1 MRLFKLDPR
10 LRKTKLY
17 ECEVFVRE
25 DMVPIQASERY
36 YAFVGSNSF
45 VAVSSLVEPEVGE
58 AMLLVPKPLQEP
70 MEFITDITNLKDE
83 VHTVY
88 LRLENSDRLEK
99 EGQPLYRI
107 LLYDF
112 RDVEQRFRVSENK
125 LSKYRRYLSWSS
137 YYFFEYELD
146 SEQFIVYKY
155 VDEKAVKL
163 VDDQLD
169 NYFESKL
176 EMPGMNEKTAEQ
188 IRRFVQNLKEH
199 KASFEMEISSAADPG
214 FVSCKVKGG
223 VMYRNANLMIG
234 IFEPARTSEEAYYL
248 SSAAKDAATGL
259 LNKKASAE
267 YAIDHLNRKD
277 NKSKWIIMMDIDDF
291 KNINDSFGHL
301 FGDLVI
307 QKAAEIMKW
316 VVGRRGI
323 IGRFGGD
330 EFFMLLE
337 DVPTREAL
345 KTLLK
350 TMTKNFYYE
359 FAPQFN
365 LTVSIG
371 VAQYPQNAT
380 DYETLVGMADKAL
393 YIAKEKGKN
402 RHIIY
407 DAALHGEYETRN
419 QRVKALSYTI
429 SKEKRVEAMSE
440 LYNNLALK
448 GIDYLKEKGVLSKI
462 CEIMDIDAMALYT
475 KQGDELFCATEG
487 YALPMQEK
495 IKVLKDKHYVEL
507 FAEGDVLI
515 LNKAVKM
522 GSMVP
527 GAYEDMK
534 ARDIASSLQV
544 IGRKEG
550 EAYAWICFD
559 VLENSKKWNDIDIE
573 RLTILGKLCCRL
585 LCEREKE

>member
-17 ECEVFVRE
+17 QCEIFVRA
-25 DMVPIQASERY
+25 DMTPVQASERY
-36 YAFVGSNSF
+36 YTFVGGNSF
-45 VAVSSLVEPEVGE
+45 VAISSLVEPEVGE

-88 LRLENSDRLEK
+88 LRLENSDKVEND
-99 EGQPLYRI
+99 GQPLYRI
-107 LLYDF
+107 MLYDF
-112 RDVEQRFRVSENK
+112 RDVEDRFNVVENN
-125 LSKYRRYLSWSS
+125 LAKYRRFLSWTT
-137 YYFFEYELD
+137 YYFFEYD
-146 SEQFIVYKY
+146 VNTEQFIVYKY
-155 VDEKAVKL
+155 IDEKAVKL

-176 EMPGMNEKTAEQ
+176 EMPGMNDKVAEQ
-188 IRRFVQNLKEH
+188 IRRFVQNLKER
-199 KASFEMEISSAADPG
+199 KSSFEMEISSAADPN

-223 VMYRNANLMIG
+223 VMYKNANQMIG
-234 IFEPARTSEEAYYL
+234 IFEPLRTNEDEAYYL
-248 SSAAKDAATGL
+248 SPAAKDSATGL

-277 NKSKWIIMMDIDDF
+277 NKTKWVIMMDIDDF
-291 KNINDSFGHL
+291 KNINDTFGHL

-307 QKAAEIMKW
+307 QKAAHIMKQ

-337 DVPTREAL
+337 DVPTRDDL

-350 TMTKNFYYE
+350 TMVKNFYYE

-365 LTVSIG
+365 MTVSIG
-371 VAQYPQNAT
+371 VAQYPQNAS

-407 DAALHGEYETRN
+407 DAALHGEYETGN

-440 LYNNLALK
+440 LYSNLAVK
-448 GIDYLKEKGVLSKI
+448 GIDYLKEPGILTKV
-462 CEIMDIDAMALYT
+462 CEMLDIDAMALYT
-475 KQGDELFCATEG
+475 DYGDELFCATEG
-487 YALPMQEK
+487 YAIPMPEVIPV
-495 IKVLKDKHYVEL
+495 IKDEQYVEL
-507 FAEGDVLI
+507 FGKTDVYV
-515 LNKAVKM
+515 LNKAVRL
-522 GSMVP
+522 GALVP
-527 GAYEDMK
+527 AAYEAMK
-534 ARDIASSLQV
+534 ERDIASSFQC
-544 IGRKEG
+544 IGRKDG
-550 EAYAWICFD
+550 EPYAWICFD
-559 VLENSKKWNDIDIE
+559 VLENGKKWNDIDVE
-573 RLTILGKLCCRL
+573 RLTILGKLCCKM
-585 LCEREKE
+585 LCEK

>member
-17 ECEVFVRE
+17 ECEIFVRA
-25 DMVPIQASERY
+25 DMTPVQASEMY
-36 YAFVGSNSF
+36 YRFVGSNSF
-45 VAVSSLVEPEVGE
+45 MAVSSLVEPDVGE
-58 AMLLVPKPLQEP
+58 AMLLAPKPLREP

-88 LRLENSDRLEK
+88 LRLENSNKMEN
-99 EGQPLYRI
+99 EGTPLYRI
-107 LLYDF
+107 ILYDF
-112 RDVEQRFRVSENK
+112 RDVEERFRVVENN
-125 LSKYRRYLSWSS
+125 LAKYRRFLSWINY
-137 YYFFEYELD
+137 YYFEYD
-146 SEQFIVYKY
+146 VNTEQFIVYKY
-155 VDEKAVKL
+155 IDEKAVKL

-176 EMPGMNEKTAEQ
+176 EMPGMGEKAAEQ
-188 IRRFVQNLKEH
+188 IRRFVRNLKEH
-199 KASFEMEISSAADPG
+199 KSSFEMEIPSSDDPS
-214 FVSCKVKGG
+214 FISCKVTGG
-223 VMYRNANLMIG
+223 VMYKNANQMIG
-234 IFEPARTSEEAYYL
+234 IFEPIRTHEEEAYYL

-277 NKSKWIIMMDIDDF
+277 NKNKWIIMMDIDDF
-291 KNINDSFGHL
+291 KNINDTFGHL

-307 QKAAEIMKW
+307 QKAAHIMKQ

-359 FAPQFN
+359 FSPQFHM
-365 LTVSIG
+365 TVSIG
-371 VAQYPQNAT
+371 VSQFPQNAT

-407 DAALHGEYETRN
+407 DAALHGEYETGN

-440 LYNNLALK
+440 LYGNLAVK
-448 GIDYLKEKGVLSKI
+448 GVDYLKEPGVLDNI
-462 CEIMDIDAMALYT
+462 CEILDVDAVSLYT
-475 KQGDELFCATEG
+475 NYGDELFCATNR
-487 YALPMQEK
+487 YAKPMPETIPV
-495 IKVLKDKHYVEL
+495 IKEHRYVDLFDKN
-507 FAEGDVLI
+507 DVLV
-515 LNKAVKM
+515 LGKTVKI
-522 GSMVP
+522 GAIIP
-527 GAYEDMK
+527 KAYERMK
-534 ARDIASSLQV
+534 ERDIASSFQCL
-544 IGRKEG
+544 GRKDG
-550 EAYAWICFD
+550 EPYAWICFD
-559 VLENSKKWNDIDIE
+559 ILENSKKWNDSDVE
-573 RLTILGKLCCRL
+573 RLTILGKLCCKL
-585 LCEREKE
+585 LCEK

>member
-17 ECEVFVRE
+17 ECEIFVRA
-25 DMVPIQASERY
+25 DMTPVQASEMY
-36 YAFVGSNSF
+36 YRFVGSNSF
-45 VAVSSLVEPEVGE
+45 MAVSSLVEPDVGE
-58 AMLLVPKPLQEP
+58 AMLLAPKPLREP

-88 LRLENSDRLEK
+88 LRLENSNKMEN
-99 EGQPLYRI
+99 EGTPLYRI
-107 LLYDF
+107 ILYDF
-112 RDVEQRFRVSENK
+112 RDVEDRFRVVENN
-125 LSKYRRYLSWSS
+125 LAKYRRFLSWVNY
-137 YYFFEYELD
+137 YYFEYD
-146 SEQFIVYKY
+146 VNTEQFIVYKY
-155 VDEKAVKL
+155 IDEKAVKL

-169 NYFESKL
+169 NYFENKL
-176 EMPGMNEKTAEQ
+176 EMPGMGEKAAEQ
-188 IRRFVQNLKEH
+188 IRRFVRNLKEH
-199 KASFEMEISSAADPG
+199 KSSFEMEIPSSDDPS
-214 FVSCKVKGG
+214 FISCKVTGG
-223 VMYRNANLMIG
+223 VMYKNANQMIG
-234 IFEPARTSEEAYYL
+234 IFEPIRTHEEEAYYL

-277 NKSKWIIMMDIDDF
+277 NKNKWIIMMDIDDF
-291 KNINDSFGHL
+291 KNINDTFGHL

-307 QKAAEIMKW
+307 QKAAHIMKQ

-359 FAPQFN
+359 FSPQFHM
-365 LTVSIG
+365 TVSIG
-371 VAQYPQNAT
+371 VSQFPQNAT

-407 DAALHGEYETRN
+407 DAALHGEYETGN

-429 SKEKRVEAMSE
+429 SKEKRVEAMAE
-440 LYNNLALK
+440 LYGNLAVK
-448 GIDYLKEKGVLSKI
+448 GVDYLKEPEVLNNI
-462 CEIMDIDAMALYT
+462 CEMLDVDAVSLYT
-475 KQGDELFCATEG
+475 NYGDELFCATNR
-487 YALPMQEK
+487 YAKPMPETIPVIKEK
-495 IKVLKDKHYVEL
+495 RYVDLFDKN
-507 FAEGDVLI
+507 DVLA
-515 LNKAVKM
+515 LGKTVKL
-522 GSMVP
+522 GAIIP
-527 GAYEDMK
+527 NAYERMK
-534 ARDIASSLQV
+534 ERDIASSFQCL
-544 IGRKEG
+544 GRKDG
-550 EAYAWICFD
+550 EPYAWICFD
-559 VLENSKKWNDIDIE
+559 ILENSKKWNDADVE
-573 RLTILGKLCCRL
+573 RLTILGKLCCKL
-585 LCEREKE
+585 LCEK

>member
-17 ECEVFVRE
+17 ECEIFVRA
-25 DMVPIQASERY
+25 DMTPVQASEMY
-36 YAFVGSNSF
+36 YRFVGSNSF
-45 VAVSSLVEPEVGE
+45 MAVSSLVEPDVGE
-58 AMLLVPKPLQEP
+58 AMLLAPKPLREP

-88 LRLENSDRLEK
+88 LRLENSDKVED
-99 EGQPLYRI
+99 EGTPLYRI
-107 LLYDF
+107 TLYDF
-112 RDVEQRFRVSENK
+112 RDVEDRFRVVENN
-125 LSKYRRYLSWSS
+125 LAKYRRFLSWTN
-137 YYFFEYELD
+137 YYFFEYD
-146 SEQFIVYKY
+146 VNTEQFIVYKY
-155 VDEKAVKL
+155 IDEKAVKL

-176 EMPGMNEKTAEQ
+176 EMPDMGEKTAEQ
-188 IRRFVQNLKEH
+188 IRRFVSNLKEH
-199 KASFEMEISSAADPG
+199 KSSFEMEISSSADPS
-214 FVSCKVKGG
+214 FISCKVTGG
-223 VMYRNANLMIG
+223 VMYKNANQMIG
-234 IFEPARTSEEAYYL
+234 IFEPIRIHEEEAYYL
-248 SSAAKDAATGL
+248 SPAAKDAATGL

-277 NKSKWIIMMDIDDF
+277 NKTKWIIMMDIDDF
-291 KNINDSFGHL
+291 KNINDTFGHL

-307 QKAAEIMKW
+307 QKAAHIMKQ

-359 FAPQFN
+359 FSPQFN
-365 LTVSIG
+365 MTVSIG
-371 VAQYPQNAT
+371 VSQFPQNAT

-407 DAALHGEYETRN
+407 DAALHGEYETGN

-440 LYNNLALK
+440 LYSNLAVK
-448 GIDYLKEKGVLSKI
+448 GVDYLKEPGVLNNI
-462 CEIMDIDAMALYT
+462 CEILDVDAVSLYT
-475 KQGDELFCATEG
+475 NYGDELFCATNR
-487 YALPMQEK
+487 YAKPMPETIPV
-495 IKVLKDKHYVEL
+495 IKEHRYVDLFDKN
-507 FAEGDVLI
+507 DVLV
-515 LNKAVKM
+515 LGKTVKL
-522 GSMVP
+522 GAIIP
-527 GAYEDMK
+527 KAYERMK
-534 ARDIASSLQV
+534 ERDIASSFQCL
-544 IGRKEG
+544 GRKDG
-550 EAYAWICFD
+550 EPYAWICFD
-559 VLENSKKWNDIDIE
+559 ILENSKKWNDVDVE

-585 LCEREKE
+585 LCEK